1 MFSLTASYRCR
12 LFLACLPAFLFG
24 CAPFLSHGYR
34 DRAYSSMVEKIP
46 AADQSLLDG
55 RLIVID
61 PGHGYGFD
69 GAIGD
74 GGLREA
80 DVNMWV
86 SLYLAGMLREY
97 GARVILTRAGEGET
111 PTREDGALRE
121 NLRDRVELS
130 NYLGADLFLSIHHN
144 SSLDKRRDYNA
155 VETYYKMGDEGPSL
169 EAARSIHRH
178 LAENLG
184 LEENYLFPG
193 NYYLLRN
200 SDRPAVLG
208 EASYIS
214 NSSMARKLK
223 KREKLRLE
231 AQAYLLGILDY
242 FSSGR
247 PSIQPLFSAADTVYT
262 TRPTLRVDLLPGND
276 GSPVDVSS
284 ISLRIDGN
292 EIGAGEYSVDGGLL
306 TCNPDAPLASGEH
319 TLQLNAKNLRGNSAI
334 PLSMILR
341 VSLPAAGI
349 HLRVIPDH
357 IPPGGRSLVL
367 VEAYVVDSTGN
378 SVVDGKVVKF
388 RAKGSGNQAWAKKVS
403 GGRASILYPAAK
415 SGTIR
420 FDAACEDVSTSEEL
434 KIGKSSVGQAVV
446 ILRDGKTDVPIANV
460 SVALSR
466 GDESERSL
474 TSPEGYAALSAA
486 VDGEYLLSTRK
497 RGYRA
502 YNEVITMKRG
512 ELSRVDLSLNPIQN
526 SVLEDKVVVIDPCE
540 SRMDDPIVRGYRISD
555 MNLMTARD
563 ARTLLE
569 AGGAEVVLVRDRDV
583 PLSPYHRVMI
593 SAESEADVHV
603 ILRHSVRQQGESIA
617 VSNFPGSTAGER
629 LADLLRDELSSL
641 TGLTVGVREEAST
654 VMRHTPSP
662 TVAVDVAM
670 DESSAGPDRMI
681 RLESYSVY
689 NALLRYFGAAEEN
702 RFHVSGIVQDNSG
715 RPVTDALVSVDD
727 VLTLR
732 VDGAGR
738 FRLRLLEDGY
748 HHLDAVAEGFQEKD
762 MDLPVGVGEPD
773 SVRIILDR

>member
-247 PSIQPLFSAADTVYT
+247 PSIHVPFFQ
-262 TRPTLRVDLLPGND
+262 RPTLYTP
-276 GSPVDVSS
+276 
-284 ISLRIDGN
+284 
-292 EIGAGEYSVDGGLL
+292 
-306 TCNPDAPLASGEH
+306 
-319 TLQLNAKNLRGNSAI
+319 RG
-334 PLSMILR
+334 R
-341 VSLPAAGI
+341 
-349 HLRVIPDH
+349 R
-357 IPPGGRSLVL
+357 
-367 VEAYVVDSTGN
+367 
-378 SVVDGKVVKF
+378 
-388 RAKGSGNQAWAKKVS
+388 
-403 GGRASILYPAAK
+403 
-415 SGTIR
+415 
-420 FDAACEDVSTSEEL
+420 
-434 KIGKSSVGQAVV
+434 
-446 ILRDGKTDVPIANV
+446 
-460 SVALSR
+460 
-466 GDESERSL
+466 
-474 TSPEGYAALSAA
+474 
-486 VDGEYLLSTRK
+486 
-497 RGYRA
+497 
-502 YNEVITMKRG
+502 
-512 ELSRVDLSLNPIQN
+512 
-526 SVLEDKVVVIDPCE
+526 
-540 SRMDDPIVRGYRISD
+540 
-555 MNLMTARD
+555 
-563 ARTLLE
+563 
-569 AGGAEVVLVRDRDV
+569 
-583 PLSPYHRVMI
+583 
-593 SAESEADVHV
+593 
-603 ILRHSVRQQGESIA
+603 
-617 VSNFPGSTAGER
+617 
-629 LADLLRDELSSL
+629 
-641 TGLTVGVREEAST
+641 
-654 VMRHTPSP
+654 
-662 TVAVDVAM
+662 
-670 DESSAGPDRMI
+670 
-681 RLESYSVY
+681 
-689 NALLRYFGAAEEN
+689 
-702 RFHVSGIVQDNSG
+702 
-715 RPVTDALVSVDD
+715 
-727 VLTLR
+727 
-732 VDGAGR
+732 
-738 FRLRLLEDGY
+738 
-748 HHLDAVAEGFQEKD
+748 
-762 MDLPVGVGEPD
+762 
-773 SVRIILDR
+773 